1 MRTQSTI
8 TTPDGITWYYEQ
20 EGTGPHIVLIPDGIG
35 DCALFSK
42 PVSLIAAAGFTVTT
56 FDMPGM
62 SRSAHGANTPPE
74 SYQDITAPKLARYVI
89 SLLDALHIDDDAATF
104 WGSSSGGATVLALAA
119 GYPDRV
125 RNGIVHEV
133 PTTQHDFFE
142 ELLQNDDE
150 SIAKT
155 LAAQMP
161 ALFVGD
167 AAAWDALGDDV
178 HARLWRNYS
187 RWARGY
193 PRTLPQS
200 VPTVPVGGSGGGGG
214 DQEQEEEEEEN
225 EDRVRRPLDWT
236 VGAGTPMGMFFDNVV
251 TAAKAGVS
259 IGLLPG
265 MHLPYVSHPEAF
277 ARHVV
282 DTTRKYL

>member
-42 PVSLIAAAGFTVTT
+42 PASLIAAAGFTVTT

-62 SRSAHGANTPPE
+62 SRSAQGLNTPAE

-133 PTTQHDFFE
+133 PTTQHDLFE

-187 RWARGY
+187 RWDRGY

-200 VPTVPVGGSGGGGG
+200 VPTVPVGGGGG
-214 DQEQEEEEEEN
+214 DQEEEEEN